1 MFWFFI
7 TLLIAIAIAF
17 ILPALLKRE
26 ISQDATRDQ
35 NIAIAKEQLA
45 ELEQRYEKNDIDE
58 SNYNSVKKELEYA
71 LFNDLKELDLELV
84 ENNVENTTQK
94 SSTKSIDTWLI
105 LLLAPIIAVPVYL
118 SLGNLDFTK
127 HLDAKKAVTEVTKAN
142 MPLKSDGTPDVEKI
156 TQQLRKEMESNPTD
170 PRGWYMLGRAY
181 MMINRIPEAI
191 ESFDKSLALRP
202 DLAETMLSL
211 ADAISMNNEGQ
222 LAGRPRELVKK
233 ALTIEPKNVTALWL
247 SGMAASQEAE
257 YQEAI
262 TQWQKVLP
270 FIENKPDEKTAV
282 LGLIEEAQNRLGT
295 NNNKQSSEKT
305 EKAIDSNTNENK
317 SIKLKISIAPEF
329 KEKASPE
336 DPVFIY
342 AKAMSGP
349 PMPLAAVKKQV
360 KDFPLELILNDD
372 MAMMPNLKLS
382 SFNIVTV
389 GARISKTGQ
398 PVPTNGD
405 IFSEKP
411 NVSLGDNI
419 TLEIDQIYKK

>member
-71 LFNDLKELDLELV
+71 LFNDLKELDLEIV

-142 MPLKSDGTPDVEKI
+142 MPLKADGTPDVEKI

-295 NNNKQSSEKT
+295 NNNKQSSEKI

-342 AKAMSGP
+342 AKAMSGS

>member
-26 ISQDATRDQ
+26 INQDATRDQ

-142 MPLKSDGTPDVEKI
+142 MPLKADGTPDVEKI

-305 EKAIDSNTNENK
+305 EKAIYSNTNENK

-398 PVPTNGD
+398 PVPANGD
-405 IFSEKP
+405 IFSEKSI
-411 NVSLGDNI
+411 VSRGDNI